1 MGESS
6 TYILNLLESTLN
18 SLKMLDLVQ
27 NILDLKGKVVVDA
40 DPNKLWEK
48 IEKLTENMNQFVAE
62 NNKLQSDT
70 VIIKNVNRKLEEKI
84 VILKTIRQKE
94 SNIAAE
100 TKHKYQAYQTG
111 FLVSILET

>member
-27 NILDLKGKVVVDA
+27 KILDLKGKVVVDA
-40 DPNKLWEK
+40 DPNKLCEK

-84 VILKTIRQKE
+84 VRQKE

>member
-1 MGESS
+1 
-6 TYILNLLESTLN
+6 
-18 SLKMLDLVQ
+18 MLDLVQ
-27 NILDLKGKVVVDA
+27 KILDLKGKVVVDA

-84 VILKTIRQKE
+84 VRQKE

>member
-1 MGESS
+1 
-6 TYILNLLESTLN
+6 
-18 SLKMLDLVQ
+18 MLDLVQ
-27 NILDLKGKVVVDA
+27 KILDLKGKVVVDA

-84 VILKTIRQKE
+84 VRQKE

-100 TKHKYQAYQTG
+100 TKHRYQAYQTG